1 MHDND
6 LIEYEGGEILANL
19 EERTIT
25 GLLIPFNELGQTN
38 AGRFMVEAGA
48 IALPSDPSVISL
60 NTDHQRAQNVGR
72 ASRVWETAKGI
83 MATFVMAKTPEGDA
97 ALQDALD
104 PNGKRRR
111 LSGEFHTAIQAGK
124 AVPGSGRLW
133 GGALVP
139 MGAFPS
145 AMVLAEDRSSSSKY
159 VTEYTDAE
167 GVVWRRVET
176 TDTTTTD
183 TENGVETTSVTTV
196 TETTEGEPT
205 MADQP
210 IPVAA
215 QAVAPAPVAA
225 VPATVLAGLPADVV
239 TPPGVTAPV
248 DDSRQVLAALA
259 SLRTNPR
266 DAAAMEVL
274 AAIADITMSGTNT
287 LPGTNV
293 LRPNWLGKLYQGI
306 PYVREYVQLCNLGN
320 EISAAGKLGMKVVR
334 GTAASPLG
342 PQDGTWPGNKQP
354 INGYRGDS
362 STLGSLLYRF
372 AVGNDIDRSL
382 YDLPG
387 GWEVVQEFLQLIIED
402 YLFWSDRIARETI
415 LAAAGAPVTA
425 KAYPAIYTTNGTT
438 ALGMLIQGILAV
450 RKRKADGRRDQPT
463 FAILNDLAFEQIA
476 YAVGGDQNLPAFIT
490 LALSALNVPQS
501 EIGQLGNV
509 IAVNGDNGIVGTPS
523 VTVGSK
529 MGIDFDEL
537 AGGPLVIDA
546 VDLARGGIDKATH
559 GYFQTFTKRPEAF
572 VTIGTPD
579 NWTATTVV
587 AVGQYMKNGAAV
599 LQAVVA
605 GTTAGAAPANPA
617 VGATVVDGSVTW
629 KRVS

>member
-1 MHDND
+1 MTDNNVQ
-6 LIEYEGGEILANL
+6 IEGGQVLANL
-19 EERTIT
+19 EERTIS
-25 GLLIPFNELGQTN
+25 GRLIPFNEEGRTN
-38 AGRFMVEAGA
+38 QGRFTVEPGTVDISEATA
-48 IALPSDPSVISL
+48 DPSFLGI
-60 NTDHQRAQNVGR
+60 NTDHIPWQNVGR
-72 ASRVWETAKGI
+72 GMRVWEQADGVYASWSI
-83 MATFVMAKTPEGDA
+83 VRTPAGDA
-97 ALQDALD
+97 ALQDAIS
-104 PNGKRRR
+104 PAGKRKR
-111 LSGEFHTAIQAGK
+111 LSAEFGPVVIRAGK
-124 AVPGSGRLW
+124 LVAGHARLW
-133 GGALVP
+133 GSALVP
-139 MGAFPS
+139 AGAFAG
-145 AMVLAEDRSSSSKY
+145 AMVLA
-159 VTEYTDAE
+159 A
-167 GVVWRRVET
+167 
-176 TDTTTTD
+176 DTPDPEPIQTPD
-183 TENGVETTSVTTV
+183 PAPAVA
-196 TETTEGEPT
+196 EPT
-205 MADQP
+205 GGNTMP
-210 IPVAA
+210 EPL
-215 QAVAPAPVAA
+215 APVAA
-225 VPATVLAGLPADVV
+225 PAVDPAPVLAPPAPVPVAINGLPAAVV
-239 TPPGVTAPV
+239 TEPPGVVA

-266 DAAAMEVL
+266 DADAMQVL

-287 LPGTNV
+287 LPGANT

-306 PYVREYVQLCNLGN
+306 PYVREYAQLCNLGT

-342 PQDGTWPGNKQP
+342 PQDGTWVGNKQP

-362 STLGSLLYRF
+362 STVGSLLYRF

-402 YLFWSDRIARETI
+402 YLFWSDRLARETI
-415 LAAAGAPVTA
+415 LAAAGAPVAA
-425 KAYPAIYTTNGTT
+425 KTYPAIYTTNGTT

-509 IAVNGDNGIVGTPS
+509 IAVNGDNGIIGTPS

-546 VDLARGGIDKATH
+546 IDLARGGIDKATH
-559 GYFQTFTKRPEAF
+559 GYFQTFTKRPESF
-572 VTIGTPD
+572 VTIGTAD
-579 NWTATTVV
+579 AWAATTAVV
-587 AVGQYMKNGAAV
+587 TGQYMKNGAAT
-599 LQAVVA
+599 LQALNA
-605 GTTAGAAPANPA
+605 GTTGAAAPTNPA
-617 VGATVVDGSVTW
+617 VGANVTDGTVTW
-629 KRVS
+629 KRLA